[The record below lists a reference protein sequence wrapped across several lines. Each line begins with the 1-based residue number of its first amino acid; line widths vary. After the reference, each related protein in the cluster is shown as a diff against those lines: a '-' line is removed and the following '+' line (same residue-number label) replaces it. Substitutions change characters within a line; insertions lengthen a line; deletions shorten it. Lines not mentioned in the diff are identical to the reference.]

1 MNNKDDNYK
10 FQHELPKDKNSLT
23 GKVSTPLCLAELLT
37 KLLGINEAE
46 AGKIIYDTCI
56 GVGALSSYVD
66 NKHVLIGD
74 DLEKEYLKIT
84 QKNNPNAILFHHN
97 TLACQKTVP
106 CYEHL
111 ISKKWKA
118 KVEQEISRR
127 ENELDETEIRK
138 EVEQINALN
147 LTEEQIK
154 EMLEKQELALRQKTL
169 EWLIRQEVENKK
181 KYE

>member
-1 MNNKDDNYK
+1 MHKDDNYK

-23 GKVSTPLCLAELLT
+23 GKVSTPLCIADLLT
-37 KLLGINEAE
+37 QLLQINEAE

-56 GVGALSSYVD
+56 GVGALSSYI

-84 QKNNPNAILFHHN
+84 QKNNPSAILFHHD

-111 ISKKWKA
+111 ISPKWKK
-118 KVEQEISRR
+118 KVEQEILKR
-127 ENELDETEIRK
+127 ENELDEATIQK
-138 EVEQINALN
+138 EVERINALN
-147 LTEEQIK
+147 LSEEQIK
-154 EMLEKQELALRQKTL
+154 EMLEKQELELRQKTL
-169 EWLIRQEVENKK
+169 EWLIKREVEKK
-181 KYE
+181 ASEAFN